1 MDQRRIVVA
10 GGTGFI
16 GTHIVNKLLQAGYHV
31 VVPTRRRDRAKHVA
45 LLPNVEIREGSL
57 TDSRFVDDLV
67 RNTTAVVNLIGVL
80 HGRAGEPA
88 VYGPDF
94 AQAHV
99 EIPKRLADAA
109 VAKGIRRY
117 IQVSALGV
125 TDDGKRSLPS
135 RYLRSKAAGEQ
146 SLRQTLGLDWT
157 ILRPSVVFGREDKF
171 LNLFAS
177 LLAIAP
183 LMTLPKA
190 AAKFQPVWVEDVAR
204 AVVECLGRPATIQQ
218 NFDLVGPHTYSLRE
232 LVQLVG
238 QLTGHQRLLVSLP
251 DLLGFIQTTLIE
263 FAPGPTLMS
272 RDNFASMAIDNV
284 SSKGWPTQA
293 LGFEPAA
300 LSVIAPTYLK
310 SKGSDPL
317 DELRARARR

>member
-1 MDQRRIVVA
+1 MAQKRILVA

-16 GTHIVNKLLQAGYHV
+16 GTHIVNKLLQAGYQV
-31 VVPTRRRDRAKHVA
+31 VVPTRRRDRAKHIA
-45 LLPNVEIREGSL
+45 LMPNVEIREGSL
-57 TDSRFVDDLV
+57 SDPRFVDELV
-67 RNTTAVVNLIGVL
+67 KGCEGIVNLIGIL

-117 IQVSALGV
+117 VHISALGV

-177 LLAIAP
+177 LMAFAP
-183 LMTLPKA
+183 IMTLPKA
-190 AAKFQPVWVEDVAR
+190 DAKFQPVWVEDVAR
-204 AVVECLGRPATIQQ
+204 AVVECFDRPATIKQT
-218 NFDLVGPHTYSLRE
+218 FDLVGPEVFSLRA
-232 LVQLVG
+232 LVQKVG
-238 QLTGHQRLLVSLP
+238 ELTGHKRPLIALP
-251 DLLGFIQTTLIE
+251 DVLGLIQTTFLE

-272 RDNFASMAIDNV
+272 RDNFASMSIDNV
-284 SSKGWPTQA
+284 SQKGWPSKE
-293 LGFEPAA
+293 LGFEPSA
-300 LSVIAPTYLK
+300 LSVIVPTYLQRH
-310 SKGSDPL
+310 STDPY
-317 DELRARARR
+317 DEMRARARR

>member
-57 TDSRFVDDLV
+57 TDPRFVDDLV
-67 RNTTAVVNLIGVL
+67 KNTTAVINLIGVL

-109 VAKGIRRY
+109 VATGIRRY

-190 AAKFQPVWVEDVAR
+190 SARFQPVWVEDVAR

-238 QLTGHQRLLVSLP
+238 QLTGHRRVLVSLP

-293 LGFEPAA
+293 LGFEPTA
-300 LSVIAPTYLK
+300 LSVIVPTYLQ